1 MLTDFID
8 YYLKACKVL
17 ESCKNPQQMLVAL
30 NYIKLLKKKFPKE
43 EAIDNLINIL
53 TDNLTNQLKSIV
65 E

>member
-1 MLTDFID
+1 MEYLD

-17 ESCKNPQQMLVAL
+17 ESCETPQQMLGAL

-43 EAIDNLINIL
+43 ESINNLISLL
-53 TDNLTNQLKSIV
+53 TKNLVEQLKTIV